1 MDIKKIF
8 IALLIVPILIG
19 QEVNQEESVNERE
32 LMEKAIEIEASS
44 SNAAA
49 ERQSY
54 IDNID
59 NQIIILIGDIQ
70 FLSQQLDLTNIYNR
84 QLQELIESQEAE
96 IISINEQ
103 MAELDKTN
111 RGILPKLEEM
121 VNTLSSIVE
130 NDTPFLMTERLA
142 RIDDLKDIL
151 VQSNVSTSE
160 KFRRVFEAYQIE
172 NEYGRTIEAYRDEIV
187 IDSETFNVEVFRLG
201 RVGLYARTS
210 DGKNTAMFS
219 KSENKWIKKRGIDN
233 ELVVALKIARK
244 ELPPSLLK
252 LPVERI

>member
-121 VNTLSSIVE
+121 VNT
-130 NDTPFLMTERLA
+130 
-142 RIDDLKDIL
+142 
-151 VQSNVSTSE
+151 
-160 KFRRVFEAYQIE
+160 
-172 NEYGRTIEAYRDEIV
+172 
-187 IDSETFNVEVFRLG
+187 
-201 RVGLYARTS
+201 
-210 DGKNTAMFS
+210 
-219 KSENKWIKKRGIDN
+219 
-233 ELVVALKIARK
+233 
-244 ELPPSLLK
+244 
-252 LPVERI
+252 